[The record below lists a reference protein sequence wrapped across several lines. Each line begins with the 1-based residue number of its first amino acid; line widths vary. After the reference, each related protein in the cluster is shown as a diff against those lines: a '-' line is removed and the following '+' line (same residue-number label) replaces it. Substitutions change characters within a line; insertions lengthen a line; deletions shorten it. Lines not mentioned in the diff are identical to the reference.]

1 MKVNIPITPDRGNWT
16 KQFYYYES
24 IEDERE
30 AVESID
36 RFFPSSFRPILILPW
51 IIPRNLK
58 KKKKKTRQ
66 AWNNVI
72 TLVVKNIK
80 FCEIYIDVYIQ
91 HVRNVR
97 LKHHD
102 SLSLSLSL
110 KQEKEE
116 EEEEECENNAAC
128 IKNVKTLR

>member
-1 MKVNIPITPDRGNWT
+1 M
-16 KQFYYYES
+16 
-24 IEDERE
+24 
-30 AVESID
+30 
-36 RFFPSSFRPILILPW
+36 
-51 IIPRNLK
+51 
-58 KKKKKTRQ
+58 
-66 AWNNVI
+66 
-72 TLVVKNIK
+72 
-80 FCEIYIDVYIQ
+80 YIQ